1 MTVAVQYLLP
11 CSCGQQIVVEPRQAG
26 ETTQCSCG
34 ASVQIPTLLDMR
46 TLDQAQQTSV
56 APAKSIWG
64 LKHQLRML
72 GIVLVVAAV
81 GVGSWL
87 LAHPPTSRFL
97 NIDTDQIRKNAEK
110 MSPVQTW
117 GAWQSMKQ
125 RIDPRID
132 QKYADDLQIYH
143 FELALLTILALLGI
157 AVITAGEIA
166 GRKQGPRVRH

>member
-1 MTVAVQYLLP
+1 
-11 CSCGQQIVVEPRQAG
+11 
-26 ETTQCSCG
+26 
-34 ASVQIPTLLDMR
+34 
-46 TLDQAQQTSV
+46 
-56 APAKSIWG
+56 
-64 LKHQLRML
+64 
-72 GIVLVVAAV
+72 
-81 GVGSWL
+81 
-87 LAHPPTSRFL
+87 L